1 MPDPIRNVLVM
12 ASYGHYGQLAARIG
26 PDRICQI
33 RLLASVSVP
42 FFQRRHGSDC
52 AKLTRIQSGWP
63 CQGLA
68 KHIWSGSKL
77 VCRNHRAR
85 FLAECNR
92 SGTSFPLP
100 DSVLFFHRRNPDN
113 TEQKQLGS
121 EWVLADYV
129 RFWPN
134 GSGPEAS
141 RCARI
146 TRPTSGPCFQA
157 DPDRMR
163 IGSGMFTGKVT
174 RHSVQWDSRCKVTA
188 LSQPGLRLCEFCLLC
203 LYCFVWVDC
212 CLHTSVC

>member
-1 MPDPIRNVLVM
+1 M
-12 ASYGHYGQLAARIG
+12 ASYGHYGQRAARIG
-26 PDRICQI
+26 PDRICRI

-52 AKLTRIQSGWP
+52 AKLTRIRSGWP
-63 CQGLA
+63 GHGLA

-92 SGTSFPLP
+92 LATSFPLP
-100 DSVLFFHRRNPDN
+100 DSVLFFHRRNLDN
-113 TEQKQLGS
+113 TVQNQLGS

-134 GSGPEAS
+134 G
-141 RCARI
+141 
-146 TRPTSGPCFQA
+146 SGPCFQA

-174 RHSVQWDSRCKVTA
+174 RHSVQWDLRCKVTA
-188 LSQPGLRLCEFCLLC
+188 LSQPGLCLCEFCLLC
-203 LYCFVWVDC
+203 LYCFVWVVC